1 MKILGH
7 PGPEYD
13 KGVKTMRLSRQNIIG
28 LGLVGLMGLTLA
40 GCGHLH
46 WPRLGKADRT
56 SGLRIIPKDSRYGL
70 TRLLKADDIVTMMLH
85 VGFSE
90 KQTFE
95 LGENLRDAL
104 ASAGAAEVRRGKE
117 VQAIFAVYENDC
129 IFITVRTGATYI
141 YEVRKGRFGL
151 GQGAGPSRGP

>member
-1 MKILGH
+1 
-7 PGPEYD
+7 
-13 KGVKTMRLSRQNIIG
+13 MRLSRQNIIG

-40 GCGHLH
+40 GCGQLH
-46 WPRLGKADRT
+46 WPRLGKANQT
-56 SGLRIIPKDSRYGL
+56 SGLRVIPKDSRYGL
-70 TRLLKADDIVTMMLH
+70 TRIFTADDIVTMMLH

-104 ASAGAAEVRRGKE
+104 ASSGAAEIRRGKE
-117 VQAIFAVYENDC
+117 VQAIFAAYENDC
-129 IFITVRTGATYI
+129 IFITIRTGATYI

-151 GQGAGPSRGP
+151 GQSGGASRGQQQEGTGGPR